1 MHNLIAIYQ
10 TNITAMI
17 LMAII
22 IYSILRNA
30 TLKFLSDK
38 LFFSLTI
45 SIFVVS
51 AFEIT
56 GFIFDFQTYPGAKT
70 LNKTFNAI
78 LFMINPIP
86 AYLWALYTH
95 YTLFSDRKKLI
106 KVAKIIIFPLL
117 AVIVLSFA
125 NLFTNIFFSISEN
138 NEYQRSDYFFLAT
151 LLNVSYLVYAT
162 ILILSQ
168 KKAIPNTLWLPM
180 LGYMVLPVIG
190 FCLQIIFYGQSLMWI
205 SIALSTTIV
214 YNNVQNNYANRDW
227 LTRIYNRKHFDTYLA
242 LKFKQRKSKKIAGL
256 MMDLNGFK
264 QINDTYG
271 HLEGD
276 EALQKIAEI
285 LTEILGSKRYLAR
298 YAGDEF
304 VSIFEIE
311 SIADILAVIYEIK
324 KELKKHNDTSTKEYL
339 LSLSIGYTI
348 LEDNQTIQEFIKAM
362 DYNMYEEKES
372 IK

>member
-1 MHNLIAIYQ
+1 MHNLIAIFQ
-10 TNITAMI
+10 TNLIAMI

-22 IYSILRNA
+22 MYSILRNT
-30 TLKFLSDK
+30 TLRFLSDK

-45 SIFVVS
+45 AIFVVS

-56 GFIFDFQTYPGAKT
+56 GFVFDLQTYPGAKA
-70 LNKTFNAI
+70 LNKSFNAI

-86 AYLWALYTH
+86 AYLWALYAH
-95 YTLFSDRKKLI
+95 YSIFSDKKKLI
-106 KVAKIIIFPLL
+106 KLAKIIIFPLL
-117 AVIVLSFA
+117 AIIGLSFA
-125 NLFTNIFFSISEN
+125 NLFTDVFFSISEN
-138 NEYQRSDYFFLAT
+138 NEYQRGDYFFLAT
-151 LLNVSYLVYAT
+151 ALNIFYLIYAT

-168 KKAIPNTLWLPM
+168 RNAIPKTLWVPM
-180 LGYMVLPVIG
+180 IGYMIIPIIG
-190 FCLQIIFYGQSLMWI
+190 FSLQVIFYGQSLMWI
-205 SIALSTTIV
+205 SIALSTIIV

-227 LTRIYNRKHFDTYLA
+227 LTRIYNRKHFDTQLA

-276 EALQKIAEI
+276 EALQKTAEI
-285 LTEILGSKRYLAR
+285 LTETLGTKKYLAR

-304 VSIFEIE
+304 VSFFEIE
-311 SIADILAVIYEIK
+311 STSDILAVIYEIK
-324 KELKKHNDTSTKEYL
+324 KELKKHNDTSAKEYL
-339 LSLSIGYTI
+339 LSLSIGYAI
-348 LEDNQTIQEFIKAM
+348 LEDNQTIQEFLKAM
-362 DYNMYEEKES
+362 DHNMYVEKES